1 MSSRHTWFWLLLA
14 AGLFAFIFF
23 YQRHTHKAPTGPP
36 RILPGVKLSEVTSIQ
51 VRPAVAGQAQ
61 LEIRAERTNGMWQLT
76 EPPSTS
82 LRTDTNS
89 WLPYPAQTAS
99 IENLIAALEQLT
111 PASYITESDLKT
123 HPKADEEFGF
133 TSPQASIVILQGSY
147 RVHLLVGARTNPGDQ
162 VYLQVVGIEGAY
174 VVSADLLKHI
184 PRSANDWRDTTVI
197 NLANTSV
204 DRMAVTNSS
213 TALVRLVLQRDPTD
227 RLWRMMWPLQARADN
242 LRIQDSLQKLQNLR
256 VRQFISDDP
265 RAELEPLGLAPPEL
279 ELAVGQGTNT
289 LALLQFGRSPT
300 NDPSRVYARRSGQY
314 SIFTVDK
321 EPLSCWR
328 AAVNDFRDSHLLD
341 LVEPV
346 DSVEVIGQDIFSL
359 QHETNDTWRVLP
371 DNLPADPGNVQDL
384 FTILTAAPIIGFVKD
399 VVNPPDLVDFGLSS
413 PLRRFV
419 LSPKANNS
427 SMVASNEVCF
437 GLSTNQP
444 DKVFAKRTDESSVYA
459 ISTNDFARLPVL
471 GWQMRERKLWHFTED
486 DIAQVT
492 IRQNGKIRQLVRK
505 ERFKWSPAAGTQGV
519 VDELPT
525 EETVRGL
532 VQTSAVVWVA
542 RGEPDRARFGLNEK
556 GLQITLE
563 LKSGDK
569 VTIEF
574 GTEAPSTNAYAS
586 VTLDGQIWILE
597 FPWMLFRDVLS
608 YLSIPPGQ

>member
-23 YQRHTHKAPTGPP
+23 YQRHTHKGPTGPA
-36 RILPGVKLSEVTSIQ
+36 RILSGVKLSLVTSIQ

-76 EPPSTS
+76 EPSTS

-89 WLPYPAQTAS
+89 WLPYPAQAAS
-99 IENLIAALEQLT
+99 IENLIVALEQLT
-111 PASYITESDLKT
+111 PAIYISESELKK

-133 TSPQASIVILQGSY
+133 ARPQASIVILQGGY
-147 RVHLLVGARTNPGDQ
+147 LVHLLVGARTNPGDQ

-204 DRMAVTNSS
+204 DRIAVTNSS

-279 ELAVGQGTNT
+279 ELAIGQGTNT

-321 EPLSCWR
+321 EPLSSWR
-328 AAVNDFRDSHLLD
+328 AAVNDFRDAHLLD
-341 LVEPV
+341 LAEPV

-384 FTILTAAPIIGFVKD
+384 FTILTAAPIIAFVKD

-419 LSPKANNS
+419 LSPKAINS
-427 SMVASNEVCF
+427 SVVVSNEVDF

-459 ISTNDFARLPVL
+459 ITTNDFARLPVL
-471 GWQMRERKLWHFTED
+471 GWQMRERKLWRFTEE
-486 DIAQVT
+486 DITQVT
-492 IRQNGKIRQLVRK
+492 IRQNGKMRQLVRK
-505 ERFKWSPAAGTQGV
+505 ERYKWSPAAGTQGV

-532 VQTSAVVWVA
+532 VQASAVVWVA
-542 RGEPDRARFGLNEK
+542 RGEPDRVRFGFSEK

-574 GTEAPSTNAYAS
+574 GSEAPSTNAYAS